1 MAHGN
6 PPDIDPSGDPREAH
20 LHDLEA
26 YFAMSTD
33 LFCFLDYKGHFRH
46 LSPSWERTLGFT
58 IEELTSRPFIEFVHP
73 DDRERTLAQN
83 GTVRG
88 GERTRDFE
96 NRYLTKDGG
105 FRWLLWNSTPDPE
118 RGVIYGLARD
128 ITARKA
134 AEEERARL
142 VERLQASLAEVNELQ
157 AIIPICTYCRRIRD
171 DEDFWHTVEGYFAR
185 HSSTRFSHGICPE
198 CEPAVLADAEM

>member
-1 MAHGN
+1 MVHRH
-6 PPDIDPSGDPREAH
+6 PLHPDAPGDAREAH

-26 YFAMSTD
+26 YFAMATD
-33 LFCFLDYKGHFRH
+33 LFCFLAYDGHFRH
-46 LSPSWERTLGFT
+46 LNPAWERTLGFT
-58 IEELTSRPFIEFVHP
+58 TEELMARPFIEFVHP
-73 DDRERTLAQN
+73 DDRERTLQQN
-83 GTVRG
+83 GTVRS
-88 GERTRDFE
+88 GERASNFE
-96 NRYLTKDGG
+96 NRYLTRDGG
-105 FRWLLWNSTPDPE
+105 FRWLLWNSTPDPD

-134 AEEERARL
+134 AEEERGRL
-142 VERLQASLAEVNELQ
+142 VERLQASLAEVKELQ

-198 CEPAVLADAEM
+198 CEPAAMADAET